1 MYLIGRLSM
10 ILFGDPVQ
18 LPPGA
23 DKPVYH
29 NKPSSSIGEQ
39 GHLAYLMFA
48 NAIRGLS
55 NTVE

>member
-1 MYLIGRLSM
+1 M

-39 GHLAYLMFA
+39 GHLACLMFA
-48 NAIRGLS
+48 NAINPFSSRS
-55 NTVE
+55 D